1 MSHGDDLPAVSGQGS
16 AGIGGGLVNEQLDV
30 LKLVAERLQHAD
42 IAYMISGSIALNY
55 YAQPRLTRD
64 IDIVVA
70 LQREDTERVINLFAE
85 DFYIDADAVRNA
97 IAQLGMFNI
106 IHYDHVLKVDFI
118 VRKETPYRQEEF
130 ARRMTVEIHGVTM
143 WLVTAEDLLLS
154 KLLWAAESHSEMQ
167 LQDVRNLIRAVADLD
182 WAYIERWA
190 DELTIG
196 ELLREVRG

>member
-1 MSHGDDLPAVSGQGS
+1 MS
-16 AGIGGGLVNEQLDV
+16 EQLDV
-30 LKLVAERLQHAD
+30 LKLVAERLQRAD

-70 LQREDTERVINLFAE
+70 LRLAEAERVTNLFAV

-106 IHYDHVLKVDFI
+106 IHYDHVMKVDFI
-118 VRKETPYRQEEF
+118 VQKDTPYRREEF
-130 ARRMTVEIHGVTM
+130 ARRFAAEIDGVTL

-154 KLLWAAESHSEMQ
+154 KLIWAADSHSEIQ
-167 LQDVRNLIRAVADLD
+167 LQDVRNLIRSVAHLD
-182 WAYIERWA
+182 WTYIERWA
-190 DELTIG
+190 TELTLR